1 MMDVT
6 TVSNNRKQDR
16 RQEMPFFCAYHL
28 GIKMGRRNGQR
39 RAPENGKAEYVDRYA
54 RSLLFCD
61 IAILFLSALDAHLTL
76 NILSSGGE
84 EINWFM
90 AVLIEE
96 SVEKFVALKLALT
109 AMALILLAIH
119 HNVRLVKSLCVRHLK
134 YMILTGYS
142 TLIGYE
148 WYLLELATAL

>member
-1 MMDVT
+1 MVNIIVT
-6 TVSNNRKQDR
+6 TDSRKQDR
-16 RQEMPFFCAYHL
+16 RQEMPFFCVYHL
-28 GIKMGRRNGQR
+28 GIKMGKRSADRRVSAR
-39 RAPENGKAEYVDRYA
+39 GKPEYVDRYA
-54 RSLLFCD
+54 GSLLFCV

-76 NILSSGGE
+76 NILMNGGE

-96 SVEKFVALKLALT
+96 SAEKFVAIKLALT
-109 AMALILLAIH
+109 SMALILLVIH
-119 HNVRLVKSLCVRHLK
+119 HNVRLAKFLRVRHLK

-148 WYLLELATAL
+148 WYLLELAAAL